1 LSHSFLKCL
10 PDNSDSIYNNNDSLG
25 NIYGNLYNWFAVVDG
40 RGICPAGW
48 HVATGGDWS
57 ILLNFLGGE
66 NTAGGKLRNAGTTYW
81 ASPNLNSTNE
91 SGFNV
96 LPGGQRGYD
105 GIYGGLGTISFFY
118 TPDQYIPGLVYHKI
132 ISSGPAVEQQYHYR
146 QFGMYIRCVKDN

>member
-25 NIYGNLYNWFAVVDG
+25 NIYGNLYNWFALGDG

-48 HVATGGDWS
+48 HVSTGGDWQ
-57 ILLNFLGGE
+57 ILLNFLGGAS
-66 NTAGGKLRNAGTTYW
+66 TAGGKLRNAGTTYW

-96 LPGGQRGYD
+96 LPGGSRNND
-105 GIYGGLGTISFFY
+105 GLYGGLGTVSFFFI
-118 TPDQYIPGLVYHKI
+118 PDEYFGLPYHHI
-132 ISSGPAVEQQYHYR
+132 INSGPAVENQYHHR
-146 QFGMYIRCVKDN
+146 QNGMYIRCVKDN